1 MRRRT
6 AALAVAV
13 AALLT
18 GCANGTASVSARDGA
33 TVQIVPPQEREAGPE
48 IAGQTVDGEDN
59 LVLPEDFDGKVVV
72 VNAWGSWCPP
82 CREEADD
89 LERVYRKRRD
99 EGVAFVGVT
108 VKDNAAAARNF
119 QKRHGISY
127 PSIHPG
133 EEVLLGFHSSL
144 PAHQPPVTWVIDR
157 EGRVASRV
165 VGAVTETTL
174 DGLVADVLA
183 EAS

>member
-13 AALLT
+13 AALVT

-33 TVQIVPPQEREAGPE
+33 TVQIVPPSERQPGPE
-48 IAGQTVDGEDN
+48 VAGRTLDRDQLAAGD
-59 LVLPEDFDGKVVV
+59 LDGKVVV